1 MSRADRLERLDG
13 QRLVAETEFI
23 GLLIAALRETAAGSW
38 GLFGHNSDKF
48 ARKLWDPRVT
58 ELIDLGGQID
68 AMRATLGLEPF
79 GLFAELLASRG
90 PVASNAPGEPKQ
102 AKSWLMKLGEDL

>member
-13 QRLVAETEFI
+13 QRLDAEAEFT
-23 GLLIAALRETAAGSW
+23 GLLIAALRETAQGSW

-48 ARKLWDPRVT
+48 ARKVWDSKVT
-58 ELIDLGGQID
+58 ELTELGEQID

-79 GLFAELLASRG
+79 ALFDEFQASRG

-102 AKSWLMKLGEDL
+102 AKSWLSELGVDH

>member
-13 QRLVAETEFI
+13 QRLDAEAEFT
-23 GLLIAALRETAAGSW
+23 GLLIAALRETAQGSW

-48 ARKLWDPRVT
+48 ARKVWDSKVT
-58 ELIDLGGQID
+58 ELTELGDQID

-79 GLFAELLASRG
+79 ALFDEFQASRG

-102 AKSWLMKLGEDL
+102 AKSWLTELGVDH

>member
-13 QRLVAETEFI
+13 QRVDAEIEFAA
-23 GLLIAALRETAAGSW
+23 LLIAALRETAQGSW

-48 ARKLWDPRVT
+48 ARKVWDPKVT
-58 ELIDLGGQID
+58 ELTDLGEQID
-68 AMRATLGLEPF
+68 AMRATLGLEPYA
-79 GLFAELLASRG
+79 LFAEFLASRG

-102 AKSWLMKLGEDL
+102 AKSWLTRLGEEH